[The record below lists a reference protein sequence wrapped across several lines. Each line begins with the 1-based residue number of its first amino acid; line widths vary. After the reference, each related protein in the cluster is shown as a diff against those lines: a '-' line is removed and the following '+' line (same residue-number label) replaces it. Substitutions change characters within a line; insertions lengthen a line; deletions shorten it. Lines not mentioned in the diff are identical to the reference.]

1 MTVCSYCFF
10 LSFFSIFQM
19 FVPSRNK
26 LTMKELQLTFKY
38 LGGYRRKKSVPIA
51 LLKELRKSFAE
62 FDSGFSSVNNKTLI
76 DKIRAWP
83 NDNQLKF

>member
-1 MTVCSYCFF
+1 
-10 LSFFSIFQM
+10 M

-26 LTMKELQLTFKY
+26 LTMKELQLVFKY

-51 LLKELRKSFAE
+51 LLKELRKSFAD
-62 FDSGFSSVNNKTLI
+62 FDTAFSSVNNKTII